1 MKEKITIIITNPF
14 LSSTDPFI
22 LTFNVKAIKIF
33 LFSTSF
39 FILLTTIFLIFSFLN
54 NLNPDSIE
62 HIFAQKNFYLSSL
75 RSNYRVLEQDEKIL
89 EKFVDY
95 EKKLRILSNMNPLSE
110 DIRQLGLGGYK
121 IEDKRFDGFDKN
133 TKEFI
138 EDIDFNLLHTKNL
151 VQFEKKNLHNVKEEL
166 QKQYD
171 LIKRTPSI
179 FPTKGKIMS
188 GFGPRI
194 DPFKKTSEF
203 HYGVDI
209 ANHLNTPIESPADG
223 EVIFADYL
231 QGYGKTLKIDHGSGY
246 ITVYAHLNSFNVRVG
261 DKVKRHQVIAYMGS
275 TGRSTG
281 SHLHYEVR
289 IGNNKINPIDYIDAD
304 TIIE

>member
-14 LSSTDPFI
+14 ISSADPFI
-22 LTFNVKAIKIF
+22 LTFNLKSIRIF
-33 LFSTSF
+33 FFSISLF
-39 FILLTTIFLIFSFLN
+39 FIFTITFLIFSFLN

-62 HIFAQKNFYLSSL
+62 HIFARKNFYLSSL
-75 RSNYRVLEQDEKIL
+75 QSHYRILDQYEKNL
-89 EKFVDY
+89 EKFIDY
-95 EKKLRILSNMNPLSE
+95 EKKLRILANLTPLPE

-121 IEDKRFDGFDKN
+121 IEDKRFDSFDKN
-133 TKEFI
+133 TKKFVEN
-138 EDIDFNLLHTKNL
+138 IDFNLLHTKNL
-151 VQFEKKNLHNVKEEL
+151 VQLEKKNLYNVKQEL

-179 FPTKGKIMS
+179 VPTDGKVMS

-194 DPFKKTSEF
+194 DPFTKTSEF
-203 HYGVDI
+203 HFGVDL
-209 ANHLNTPIESPADG
+209 ANHPNTPIKSPADG

-231 QGYGKTLKIDHGSGY
+231 PGYGKTLKIDHGSGY
-246 ITVYAHLNSFNVRVG
+246 ITVYAHLNSFKVRVG

-275 TGRSTG
+275 TGKSTG

-289 IGNNKINPIDYIDAD
+289 IGTNRVNPLDYIDTD
-304 TIIE
+304 TTIE